1 MSRPCR
7 SILRRCTIRAR
18 ACSWCQA
25 RSSAG
30 ARSSA
35 RRFCEGAELRC
46 LSTPKLS
53 GRRLSSADRPGST
66 LVTKWPSVLSIA
78 RRPVQWSSGPM
89 SQRRF
94 LVASSLARLIR
105 KEQGVAGR
113 LVEGYFPPRPDRDH
127 FVSLEPG
134 HAYLVLAPLGGAG
147 EAERT
152 EVPRSQAEALL
163 AVCAGQVGF
172 EGTIVPLRDGQ
183 QALLQRFVAPGPLDL
198 LSVAFA
204 AGEDADGFVPPAWFG
219 PEVTQNPA
227 YHRGSLARTGLP
239 ASEDIPLSNAMLEEL
254 LDVIEE
260 GTIAAQLGR
269 GSSPSVHDEPPAEG
283 PSDGP
288 FPTELPAPSVESVEA
303 DGLMAGLAEALKDVQ
318 PTRAASAADDA
329 AAREGAP
336 VERARPRLLKG
347 GWR

>member
-1 MSRPCR
+1 
-7 SILRRCTIRAR
+7 
-18 ACSWCQA
+18 
-25 RSSAG
+25 
-30 ARSSA
+30 
-35 RRFCEGAELRC
+35 
-46 LSTPKLS
+46 
-53 GRRLSSADRPGST
+53 
-66 LVTKWPSVLSIA
+66 
-78 RRPVQWSSGPM
+78 M

-113 LVEGYFPPRPDRDH
+113 IVEGYFPPRPDRDH

-134 HAYLVLAPLGGAG
+134 HAYLVLAPVGGAG

-163 AVCAGQVGF
+163 AVCAGKVGF
-172 EGTIVPLRDGQ
+172 EGTIVPLRAGK
-183 QALLQRFVAPGPLDL
+183 QALLQRVVAPGPLDL
-198 LSVAFA
+198 LSVEFA

-227 YHRGSLARTGLP
+227 YHRGSLARAGLP
-239 ASEDIPLSNAMLEEL
+239 ASEEIPLSNTMLEEL

-269 GSSPSVHDEPPAEG
+269 RSSPSVHDERPAQG
-283 PSDGP
+283 PSEGA
-288 FPTELPAPSVESVEA
+288 FPTEVPALSGESVPA
-303 DGLMAGLAEALKDVQ
+303 DDLMAGLAEALKDVQ
-318 PTRAASAADDA
+318 PMKSASDADDVGA
-329 AAREGAP
+329 HEDAP

>member
-1 MSRPCR
+1 M
-7 SILRRCTIRAR
+7 
-18 ACSWCQA
+18 Q
-25 RSSAG
+25 
-30 ARSSA
+30 
-35 RRFCEGAELRC
+35 
-46 LSTPKLS
+46 KLS
-53 GRRLSSADRPGST
+53 GRQLSPADRPGST

-78 RRPVQWSSGPM
+78 RRPVQWRSGPM
-89 SQRRF
+89 PQRRF

-113 LVEGYFPPRPDRDH
+113 IVEGYFPPRPDRDH

-172 EGTIVPLRDGQ
+172 EGTIVPLRAGQ

-204 AGEDADGFVPPAWFG
+204 AGEDADGFVPPAWLG

-227 YHRGSLARTGLP
+227 YHRGSLARAGLP
-239 ASEDIPLSNAMLEEL
+239 ASEEIPLSNAMIEEL
-254 LDVIEE
+254 LDLLDE
-260 GTIAAQLGR
+260 GTVAAQLGR
-269 GSSPSVHDEPPAEG
+269 GASPSVHDDRPAEG
-283 PSDGP
+283 PGNGAT
-288 FPTELPAPSVESVEA
+288 PTDVPELAVESGPA
-303 DGLMAGLAEALKDVQ
+303 DDLMAGLAEALTDIQ
-318 PTRAASAADDA
+318 PTKPASEADDA
-329 AAREGAP
+329 AAREDVP
-336 VERARPRLLKG
+336 VGRARPRFAKG
-347 GWR
+347 GW

>member
-1 MSRPCR
+1 MSRPGR

-30 ARSSA
+30 ALSSA
-35 RRFCEGAELRC
+35 RRSCESTELRC

-53 GRRLSSADRPGST
+53 GRQLSPADRPGST

-89 SQRRF
+89 SQRWF

-105 KEQGVAGR
+105 KEQGVTGR
-113 LVEGYFPPRPDRDH
+113 IVEGYFSPRPDRDH

-134 HAYLVLAPLGGAG
+134 HAYLVLAPVGGAG

-163 AVCAGQVGF
+163 AVCAGKVGF
-172 EGTIVPLRDGQ
+172 EGTIVPLRDGR

-219 PEVTQNPA
+219 PEVTQDSA
-227 YHRGSLARTGLP
+227 YHRGSLARVGLP
-239 ASEDIPLSNAMLEEL
+239 ASDEISLSNAMVEDL
-254 LDVIEE
+254 LDMIDE
-260 GTIAAQLGR
+260 GTIASQLAR
-269 GSSPSVHDEPPAEG
+269 GASPRVHDDRPAEG
-283 PSDGP
+283 PSDGAT
-288 FPTELPAPSVESVEA
+288 PT
-303 DGLMAGLAEALKDVQ
+303 DV
-318 PTRAASAADDA
+318 
-329 AAREGAP
+329 
-336 VERARPRLLKG
+336 
-347 GWR
+347 